1 MDKDFK
7 NKLSKFEIE
16 LKRKIKNNK
25 IFNNNNN
32 IIKIN

>member
-25 IFNNNNN
+25 IFKNNNN
-32 IIKIN
+32 I

>member
-32 IIKIN
+32 I

>member
-7 NKLSKFEIE
+7 NKLSNFEIE

-25 IFNNNNN
+25 IFNNN
-32 IIKIN
+32 I

>member
-25 IFNNNNN
+25 IFNNNN
-32 IIKIN
+32 I